1 MRTTV
6 DLPDD
11 VYRQVKAKAALE
23 GRSIKAFMLQAVET
37 QLRAVRSSRADDRL
51 PLIRSRRKKKLNLTG
66 SQIDEILFG

>member
-11 VYRQVKAKAALE
+11 VYRQVKAKAALD
-23 GRSIKAFMLQAVET
+23 GTSIKAFMLRAVET
-37 QLRAVRSSRADDRL
+37 QLRAVRSSRADNRL
-51 PLIRSRRKKKLNLTG
+51 PLIRSRRKKKLNLPG